1 MIVKDE
7 AELLPR
13 CLASVQAWVDEIVVV
28 DTGSTDRTMAI
39 AREYGAQV
47 YSFQWCHDFAAT
59 RNESLKYATGDWI
72 LVLDAD
78 ETLVPEIAP
87 ALKQVMQ
94 LDDVLVVNL
103 LRQEEGTN
111 LPYSSISRLFRNHPA
126 IAFSRP
132 YHELIDDSV
141 AGILQKESIWRVVQ
155 LPGVAILHTGYQ
167 MGTIAQRRKIDRA
180 RTIMEAYL
188 ANHPNDSYICSKLGA
203 LYVDMGE
210 AERGLELLQRG
221 LQTDDRPVL
230 YELHYHL
237 GSTYQQLQQWQQAEE
252 HYQAA
257 IAQPIPA
264 TLKLGA
270 CTNLGDLL
278 LQRGELTEAHQL
290 FQTVVK
296 AAPHF
301 APGYLNLGLALKAMG
316 DMPGAIAHYQQAIA
330 LNPDYADAHQS
341 LGVALLKVGQVLES
355 MVAFRKAIA
364 LHEANHSPEAERLRG
379 GLRELGMTV

>member
-1 MIVKDE
+1 MIVRDE

-13 CLASVQAWVDEIVVV
+13 CLDSVRGWVDEIVVV
-28 DTGSTDRTMAI
+28 DTGSTDRTGAI
-39 AREYGAQV
+39 AKEHGAQV
-47 YSFQWCHDFAAT
+47 YSFRWCNDFAVA

-78 ETLVPEIAP
+78 ETLSPEAVP

-103 LRQEEGTN
+103 LRQEVGTN

-126 IAFSRP
+126 IAFYRP

-141 AGILQKESIWRVVQ
+141 AAILQRESTWRVVQ

-167 MGTIAQRRKIDRA
+167 MEAIAQRHKTDRA

-188 ANHPNDSYICSKLGA
+188 ADHSNDSYICSKLGA
-203 LYVDMGE
+203 LYVNVGE
-210 AERGLELLQRG
+210 VERGLEFLQRG
-221 LQTDDRPVL
+221 LHTCDLPVL

-237 GSTYQQLQQWQQAEE
+237 GSTYQQLQQLQQAEV
-252 HYQAA
+252 HYRAA
-257 IAQPIPA
+257 IAQAIPPA
-264 TLKLGA
+264 LKLGA

-278 LQRGELTEAHQL
+278 LQRGELTEARQL
-290 FQTVVK
+290 FRTVVE
-296 AAPHF
+296 AAPAF
-301 APGYLNLGLALKAMG
+301 APGFLNLGLALKAMG
-316 DMPGAIAHYQQAIA
+316 DLPGAIAHYQRAIA
-330 LNPDYADAHQS
+330 LDPDYADAHQS
-341 LGVALLKVGQVLES
+341 LGVALLKMGQVLES

-364 LHEANHSPEAERLRG
+364 LHEANHSPEAERLRQ
-379 GLRELGMTV
+379 GLREMGMIV